1 MGGARTSSDVNR
13 VLSGVH
19 DKITR
24 CYQASA
30 SASSPEGS
38 WNLRILTDDEGNI
51 TDVRLDGPLPRDVK
65 ICISNALRGGKV
77 DADTGAVTADVQ
89 LAFKLQ

>member
-1 MGGARTSSDVNR
+1 MGGARTSSVNR

-30 SASSPEGS
+30 SPSSPEGS
-38 WNLRILTDDEGNI
+38 WNLRIVTDDEGNI
-51 TDVRLDGPLPRDVK
+51 ADVRLDGPLPRGVK
-65 ICISNALRGGKV
+65 TCISSALRGGKI
-77 DADTGAVTADVQ
+77 DADTGTVTADVQ
-89 LAFKLQ
+89 LTFKLR